1 MLRRKVI
8 MTTYKVK
15 SFEQTFH
22 KMTKE
27 DANKQ
32 LYLHKPEQSKEAH
45 M

>member
-1 MLRRKVI
+1 M
-8 MTTYKVK
+8 VK

-27 DANKQ
+27 DTNKQ
-32 LYLHKPEQSKEAH
+32 IYLHKPEQGAEEH